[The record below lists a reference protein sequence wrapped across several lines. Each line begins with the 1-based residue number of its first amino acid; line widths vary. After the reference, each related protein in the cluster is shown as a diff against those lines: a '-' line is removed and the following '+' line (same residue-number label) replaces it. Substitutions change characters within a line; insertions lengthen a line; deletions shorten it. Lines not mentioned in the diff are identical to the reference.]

1 MSPNSGRF
9 RGIRSTGDL
18 CCQQM
23 KVHVRQEVKQAG
35 EHHAEEWRSRHQRH
49 PFDIVIALGIG
60 KKCRLQSLRYLF
72 RFASAVIPVP

>member
-35 EHHAEEWRSRHQRH
+35 EHHAEEYGG
-49 PFDIVIALGIG
+49 PAT
-60 KKCRLQSLRYLF
+60 
-72 RFASAVIPVP
+72 SAIHLTS